1 MKIVH
6 PMLPEPIEFK
16 ENQINVLV
24 VENAAA
30 LREMLLC
37 LSAQCAGEEGDFIL
51 SEGIQLLELSKNAVF
66 VRDLFALDFSSK
78 RVTAKLD
85 QEAIATGADYEAAL
99 REIMK
104 ALNEIAGKIC
114 ASLDYDAVF
123 SEIDSWEQLVRLL
136 SFRVDLDSLSFPER
150 VLEFMKVQRRFF
162 GKTLFVFYNLKA
174 LLSAQE
180 LELFYRSLLYE
191 KLTVFLIED
200 VQRRPLKD
208 LESTAIIDEDLC
220 VF

>member
-1 MKIVH
+1 MH

-37 LSAQCAGEEGDFIL
+37 LAAQCAGEEGDFVL

-66 VRDLFALDFSSK
+66 VRDLFSLDFLSK

-85 QEAIATGADYEAAL
+85 QEAIEAGTDYEAAL
-99 REIMK
+99 REAVKI
-104 ALNEIAGKIC
+104 LNEIAGKIC

-123 SEIDSWEQLVRLL
+123 SEMDSWEPLVRLL
-136 SFRVDLDSLSFPER
+136 SFRVDLENLSFPER
-150 VLEFMKVQRRFF
+150 VLEFMKLQRRFF

-174 LLSAQE
+174 LFSAQE

-200 VQRRPLKD
+200 MQRRTLKD
-208 LESTAIIDEDLC
+208 LESTLIIDEDLC
-220 VF
+220 IF